1 MPFNIQKTKKKA
13 AECNICTDKLTKTE
27 KLFQLMVN
35 NIKDYAIIHL
45 DAEGC
50 VATWNSGAQYI
61 KGYTEEDV
69 IGKPIS
75 IFYTPEEIAAGK
87 PKRDL
92 QLALQHGRFE
102 TEGLCV
108 KKDGS
113 TFYANIVYTAIVDG
127 QGLHKALATSVAGL
141 DSVIKDINKTLQ
153 IKNELKEKKEII
165 FFSKLVSDIVDSI
178 GNLIDKDNVQI
189 NPDFSAVDEIFS
201 IKAYFHSIF
210 FNLITNSIKYAKPGE
225 TAQIEI
231 KSKTENGKIILTF
244 KDNGIGIDL
253 NRNGG
258 KVFGLYER
266 FHAHVEGKGIG
277 LFMVKTQVEAIG
289 GKISIESEPNKGTEF
304 TITIKK

>member
-1 MPFNIQKTKKKA
+1 MSGKKNA
-13 AECNICTDKLTKTE
+13 
-27 KLFQLMVN
+27 
-35 NIKDYAIIHL
+35 
-45 DAEGC
+45 
-50 VATWNSGAQYI
+50 S
-61 KGYTEEDV
+61 
-69 IGKPIS
+69 
-75 IFYTPEEIAAGK
+75 
-87 PKRDL
+87 
-92 QLALQHGRFE
+92 ALP
-102 TEGLCV
+102 V
-108 KKDGS
+108 K
-113 TFYANIVYTAIVDG
+113 Y
-127 QGLHKALATSVAGL
+127 
-141 DSVIKDINKTLQ
+141 KDINKTLQ

-189 NPDFSAVDEIFS
+189 NPDFSVVDEIFS

-231 KSKTENGKIILTF
+231 KSKTENGKIILIF

-304 TITIKK
+304 TIIIKK